1 MNLEFSVLSIFILT
15 YVFLVFIPSAQSCTD
30 NCTVDEIIAFGKFK
44 QEFYKSY
51 STEADECKAREI
63 FCRNFR
69 TIISHNS
76 DPNATYKMAFTSSI
90 DQTSDNS
97 QSTGLIEP
105 PASEVAKRNT
115 TSAKLIRKAKKV
127 MASQYSSNTVQ
138 GSSGA
143 VNNGPLSGPVK
154 DQGSCGSCW
163 AFCAAVVLQYQ
174 AKVYQNRTIEIS
186 EQDLLEC
193 NDFANFYGC
202 NGGNPLFAIS
212 YAFKSGIVPMIKYP
226 YRQTKDSCRRSSDM
240 GQSYPILG
248 DATMVNF

>member
-1 MNLEFSVLSIFILT
+1 MNLKISVLPIFILT
-15 YVFLVFIPSAQSCTD
+15 YVVLVFISSAQSCTD
-30 NCTVDEIIAFGKFK
+30 NCTAVEITAFEKFK

-51 STEADECKAREI
+51 STAAAECKARKI
-63 FCRNFR
+63 FCRHYR
-69 TIISHNS
+69 TIIAHNS
-76 DPNATYKMAFTSSI
+76 DPNATYKMAITSSI
-90 DQTSDNS
+90 DQSLDAS
-97 QSTGLIEP
+97 RSTGLIEP

-138 GSSGA
+138 GSSGP
-143 VNNGPLSGPVK
+143 VNNGPLTGPIK

-163 AFCAAVVLQYQ
+163 AFCAAAVLQYQ

-186 EQDLLEC
+186 EQDLMEC
-193 NDFANFYGC
+193 NDYATFYGC
-202 NGGNPLFAIS
+202 NGGSPLVAIS

-226 YRQTKDSCRRSSDM
+226 YRQTKDSCRRSSAM